1 MNVSF
6 FFLFV
11 CFCCPLLAVAP
22 DRIPC
27 VEELEVHFF
36 SPPLVNQALNF
47 YQVRQEL
54 WPLINNELEER
65 SKAVPRLMIEA
76 SANMVP
82 NPIEYPM
89 QKRKTAELLKKVLF
103 KLFEDVLTKNYANK
117 AGVTTPAFNYV
128 FEQQKDRFVHCFGPE
143 VEQMFKE
150 RE

>member
-1 MNVSF
+1 MHFILMVAF
-6 FFLFV
+6 F
-11 CFCCPLLAVAP
+11 CFCCPLIAVAP

-36 SPPLVNQALNF
+36 SPSVVNQALNF

-54 WPLINNELEER
+54 WPLINTELEER
-65 SKAVPRLMIEA
+65 SKTVPRLMIEA
-76 SANMVP
+76 SSNMVP

-103 KLFEDVLTKNYANK
+103 KLFEEVLIKYYANK
-117 AGVTTPAFNYV
+117 AGVTAPAFNYV
-128 FEQQKDRFVHCFGPE
+128 FEQQKDRFVQCFGPE

-150 RE
+150 KE